1 MKGREQELKAKVP
14 SVAPQIFRV
23 WVDEGGQVRLPEEHH
38 GVIPEEFFVEVD
50 TRESARHNP
59 YILLSAPDGPFFARS
74 SPRADRYFSL
84 SGDQEFPL
92 DFPVIF
98 LGGVVRGSEWFTLEI

>member
-1 MKGREQELKAKVP
+1 MKGREEELGAKAP

-23 WVDEGGQVRLPEEHH
+23 WVDEGGQVHLPEEHH
-38 GVIPEEFFVEVD
+38 GVIPEEFFVEID
-50 TRESARHNP
+50 TRETARHCP

-74 SPRADRYFSL
+74 SSRPDRYLSL
-84 SGDQEFPL
+84 TGDQESPL
-92 DFPVIF
+92 EFPVIF